1 MALKVRWLL
10 DIAYHTSF
18 YKEDTM
24 SGELS
29 TFEQKSA
36 LVPKEVPYGI
46 LGGTVLAVIIFVL
59 VSTFGTNE
67 AVDDL
72 KKAEDAAA
80 ETEAAPA
87 SSGGAVEDI

>member
-1 MALKVRWLL
+1 LRF
-10 DIAYHTSF
+10 F
-18 YKEDTM
+18 YKEDAM

-36 LVPKEVPYGI
+36 TTPKQMPYGI
-46 LGGTVLAVIIFVL
+46 LGGTILAVVIFVL

-72 KKAEDAAA
+72 KKADDKPAA
-80 ETEAAPA
+80 TQAAPA
-87 SSGGAVEDI
+87 AGGGEVDDI